1 LRALAIPLGN
11 AHGARIVGPSKG
23 DSTSIVE
30 LVIEAGGGG
39 AGVGSGL

>member
-11 AHGARIVGPSKG
+11 VYSAYIVGPSKG
-23 DSTSIVE
+23 DLTSIIE
-30 LVIEAGGGG
+30 LVIEVGGGG